1 MASCDQ
7 PHLICEDYL
16 VILYIWTN
24 ILNKINSQTQLK
36 KLIAAMEK
44 MTDIV
49 QSTRLLDPQM
59 QLRIWDPA
67 CHETI
72 EAHGSSLLG
81 SCWYVFL
88 GLLWI
93 QWPRNKKE
101 AEKLAVAAKKKGE
114 AEIKSTTQKYR
125 RQQDLNLRRQSPVY
139 FVRWFKQVPSLECL
153 WKKGWILADY
163 FIKNAYSGISTVRIS
178 LTKS

>member
-44 MTDIV
+44 MTDRV

-101 AEKLAVAAKKKGE
+101 AEKLAVAAKKKRRGRN
-114 AEIKSTTQKYR
+114 KVDHPKVSSTAGFEPAQAK
-125 RQQDLNLRRQSPVY
+125 
-139 FVRWFKQVPSLECL
+139 PSIFRTLVQTGPQFGMSLKERVNTCGLFYKKCL
-153 WKKGWILADY
+153 LGHWHG
-163 FIKNAYSGISTVRIS
+163 
-178 LTKS
+178 